1 MSVLVTGA
9 AGFIG
14 FHLVKKLIAQG
25 HEVVGIDNIN
35 DYYSVTLKHDR
46 LKECGIEINS
56 SEGVNYYKSST
67 CAYEFYKMDLT
78 EMDKLSDLFQS
89 RKFQFVINLAA
100 QAGIRYSLENP
111 RSYLSSN
118 VEGFFNILECC
129 RLVKPAKL
137 IYASSSSVYGTNTE
151 QPFAISQKSETP
163 INIYAASKKANELMA
178 HAYSHLYNIQTV
190 GLRFFTV
197 YGPWGRPDMA
207 PYLFANAIESGKA
220 IDVYNHGNMK
230 RDFTY
235 IDDIVD
241 GIYSVLKSHLNSD
254 YQVFNI
260 GNGRPVDLMNFIQC
274 LETSFNKKA
283 EINLKEMI
291 PGDIVSTWAD
301 TAELEKA
308 TGYRANT
315 NIQEGVAKFVEW
327 HRSYHSKTKAS
338 ESEI

>member
-14 FHLVKKLIAQG
+14 FHLVKKLISQG
-25 HEVVGIDNIN
+25 HAVVGIDNIN
-35 DYYSVTLKHDR
+35 DYYSVSLKHDR
-46 LKECGIEINS
+46 LRECGIDINAPV
-56 SEGVNYYKSST
+56 SENYYRNADGT
-67 CAYEFYKMDLT
+67 YEFYKMDLI
-78 EMDKLSDLFQS
+78 EMDKLVDLFET
-89 RKFQFVINLAA
+89 RKFEFVINLAA

-129 RLVKPAKL
+129 RLHTPDKL
-137 IYASSSSVYGTNTE
+137 IFASSSSVYGLNTE

-178 HAYSHLYNIQTV
+178 HAYSHLYQFTTV

-207 PYLFANAIESGKA
+207 PYLFAKA
-220 IDVYNHGNMK
+220 IQDDRAINVYNHGKMK

-235 IDDIVD
+235 IDDIVA
-241 GIYSVLKSHLNSD
+241 GIYAVIQSAMPEK
-254 YQVFNI
+254 YQVYNI
-260 GNGRPVDLMNFIQC
+260 GNGRPVDLMHFIQC
-274 LETSFNKKA
+274 LESSFGKNA
-283 EINLKEMI
+283 QINLKDMI

-301 TAELEKA
+301 TEELERV
-308 TGYRANT
+308 TGYRAGT
-315 NIQEGVAKFVEW
+315 NIEAGVENFVNW
-327 HRSYHSKTKAS
+327 YKQYHG
-338 ESEI
+338 

>member
-14 FHLVKKLIAQG
+14 FHLVKKLIEKG
-25 HEVVGIDNIN
+25 HDVVGIDNIN

-46 LKECGIEINS
+46 LRECGIDIDNPVLE
-56 SEGVNYYKSST
+56 NYYKSDI
-67 CAYEFYKMDLT
+67 ANYEFFKMDLT
-78 EMDKLSDLFQS
+78 EMDKLSELFET
-89 RKFQFVINLAA
+89 RRFRYVINLAA

-118 VEGFFNILECC
+118 VEGFFNVLECS
-129 RLVKPAKL
+129 RLVKPEKL
-137 IYASSSSVYGTNTE
+137 IYASSSSVYGLNTE

-207 PYLFANAIESGKA
+207 PYLFANAIEKGEA
-220 IDVYNHGNMK
+220 INVYNHGNMK

-235 IDDIVD
+235 IDDIVS
-241 GIYSVLKSHLNSD
+241 GIYAVLDTQLTEQ

-260 GNGRPVDLMNFIQC
+260 GNGQPVDLMDFIKC
-274 LETSFNKKA
+274 LESSFGKPA

-301 TAELEKA
+301 TAELERA
-308 TGYRANT
+308 TGYRAAT
-315 NIQEGVAKFVEW
+315 DISTGVEHFAKW
-327 HRSYHSKTKAS
+327 HRAYHAKLVNGAG
-338 ESEI
+338 